1 MLARFIADSGCDIPS
16 LKREVS
22 SIKLLPLFMSIN
34 GSPYY
39 ENVNITLDKI
49 SPDSLA
55 LISEPVIP
63 KQVYLEAILDA
74 QRDGCSDIF
83 IITPDKHL
91 FGLYKEASKAASL
104 YLRKKTSAGT
114 KVHVLDSGTFSIGYG
129 VPLASVVLDYEAGK
143 LKTTDEIKKALSKR
157 LSEAVMFCKSSF
169 GCRVFKK
176 LLLAQKAEFSP
187 CAEAFVMYKG
197 TCERLTE
204 LPEEENKRKM
214 NKVLKTLRK
223 NEYISFFTLNSRRT
237 AEKELDKLFL
247 NLSDL
252 LAKVDIVTSRRAKLG
267 ISAAYI
273 AGDELRLMLLI
284 PARNFEL
291 IDEVAL

>member
-1 MLARFIADSGCDIPS
+1 
-16 LKREVS
+16 
-22 SIKLLPLFMSIN
+22 
-34 GSPYY
+34 
-39 ENVNITLDKI
+39 
-49 SPDSLA
+49 
-55 LISEPVIP
+55 
-63 KQVYLEAILDA
+63 
-74 QRDGCSDIF
+74 
-83 IITPDKHL
+83 
-91 FGLYKEASKAASL
+91 
-104 YLRKKTSAGT
+104 
-114 KVHVLDSGTFSIGYG
+114 
-129 VPLASVVLDYEAGK
+129 
-143 LKTTDEIKKALSKR
+143 
-157 LSEAVMFCKSSF
+157 
-169 GCRVFKK
+169 
-176 LLLAQKAEFSP
+176 
-187 CAEAFVMYKG
+187 MYKG